1 MDRHIERFQKFQ
13 ESGERI
19 LPPPVIYDLDPIIPP
34 YIKFGQ
40 EGHLYIVKPPGLDE
54 DVHIFKV
61 GSTTQLIKRMYW
73 YEPGTELLYAIYVPD
88 DLRRT
93 EKEWIKRLK
102 RDLSF
107 KLVKGREYFTGSWED
122 ASQLIPRIKPKH

>member
-13 ESGERI
+13 ESGDRI
-19 LPPPVIYDLDPIIPP
+19 LPPPAIYDLDPIIPP

-54 DVHIFKV
+54 DAHIFKV

-73 YEPGTELLYAIYVPD
+73 YEPGTELLYAIYTHD
-88 DLRRT
+88 NLRHI

-102 RDLSF
+102 RDLNF

-122 ASQLIPRIKPKH
+122 ASQLIPRFKPKD